1 MTISNTSILIKRSST
16 NSAPSSL
23 KAGELGYSYLSNTA
37 FIGTADG
44 TGVVKIGGQ
53 AYTSQID
60 AATSQSTAN
69 TLVKRDASGTSF
81 FNTVVAN
88 TFAGTLSGSVYGNA
102 NTATALQNGRN
113 FSISGGDIT
122 APTVA
127 FDGTG
132 AVVLDAIL
140 NNVAGLTANTVG
152 SSTSVPVIQ
161 YGANGRI
168 LSVSSAAISTTLPI
182 AGNSGT
188 DTLNLLTDTLHFSG
202 TQGITTTVSG
212 NTVTTSTDNTIL
224 RSNTAA
230 VGVQTIGTDVNIS
243 GNLTVTGAT
252 TYVNTAI
259 IQTSESMM
267 HLAANNTV
275 GDVLDIGF
283 VGDYNNGS
291 GTVATGLVR
300 DAGSKNYY
308 LFQGVDASSIT
319 GNTVANNLFT
329 SSNTATLYANLN
341 AFKTTVGTANTTI
354 ANIST
359 ANITSATIGSLT
371 LNTALPV
378 SSGGTGTTTSTGTG
392 SVVLNNSPSFT
403 GNVDFSD
410 AMVNGLN
417 VASINVTTVNVT
429 SVTANSINIGTLS
442 YAASGA
448 FVEFGADTN
457 NYQQV
462 VIQNKNQGNAASADY
477 IVSNGDSTDQFL
489 YGDFGINGPNFS
501 QGPGAFNQ
509 ANTVY
514 LYASDYDLAIGTQG
528 SGAVHFVVNNN
539 TTDSMTLDANGVV
552 SLANA
557 LAVRSGGTGQSSFLA
572 GEVLIGNG
580 TGGLQQLANVSSIN
594 ATVSSNSTIGSLITD
609 VYGRVTTFTQHDIA
623 GLTVGQGGTGLSSA
637 TLNGITFGNGTGA
650 FGVTA
655 AAGTSD
661 QTWSNQIMT
670 VTNAGVPTWS
680 TALDG
685 GSF

>member
-1 MTISNTSILIKRSST
+1 MSISNTSILIKRSST
-16 NSAPSSL
+16 TSAPGSL
-23 KAGELGYSYLSNTA
+23 KAGELAYSYLSNTT

-44 TGVVKIGGQ
+44 SGVVKIGGQ

-81 FNTVVAN
+81 FNVVVAN

-132 AVVLDAIL
+132 AVVLDAII

-168 LSVSSAAISTTLPI
+168 LSVNSAPISTTLPI
-182 AGNSGT
+182 TGNTGT
-188 DTLNLLTDTLHFSG
+188 STLNLLTDTLHFTGS
-202 TQGITTTVSG
+202 QGLNATVTG
-212 NTVTTSTDNTIL
+212 NTVNFTTDNTIV
-224 RSNTAA
+224 RSNTAGGA
-230 VGVQTIGTDVNIS
+230 QTIGTDLQVS

-252 TYVNTAI
+252 TYVNTSI
-259 IQTSESMM
+259 IQTNESML
-267 HLAANNTV
+267 HLAANNSV
-275 GDVLDIGF
+275 GDVIDIGF

-291 GTVATGLVR
+291 GTVATGLIR

-308 LFQGVDASSIT
+308 LFQGVAASAVT

-329 SSNTATLYANLN
+329 SANTATLYANLN
-341 AFKTTVGTANTTI
+341 AFNATIGTANSTVS
-354 ANIST
+354 NIGT
-359 ANITSATIGSLT
+359 ANVTSATIGSLT

-403 GNVDFSD
+403 GNVDFSG
-410 AMVNGLN
+410 AMVNGIN

-477 IVSNGDSTDQFL
+477 IVSNGDSTDSFL

-594 ATVSSNSTIGSLITD
+594 TTVSSNSTIASLVTD
-609 VYGRVTTFTQHDIA
+609 VYGRVTTFTQHAIA
-623 GLTVGQGGTGLSSA
+623 GLTVGQGGTGLS
-637 TLNGITFGNGTGA
+637 TVTQYGVTYGNGTGA
-650 FGVTA
+650 LGVTS

-685 GSF
+685 GTF